1 MRNFKFV
8 VAIETEKGK
17 TETNFK
23 SFKDIS
29 ESLNIDYHI
38 AREFNRMKEN
48 KFMKTF
54 TYDNMKELFTKIKIY
69 TIKPNIKI

>member
-23 SFKDIS
+23 SFRDIS

-38 AREFNRMKEN
+38 ARELNRMTEN
-48 KFMKTF
+48 KVMKKF
-54 TYDNMKELFTKIKIY
+54 THDNMKELFTKIKIY